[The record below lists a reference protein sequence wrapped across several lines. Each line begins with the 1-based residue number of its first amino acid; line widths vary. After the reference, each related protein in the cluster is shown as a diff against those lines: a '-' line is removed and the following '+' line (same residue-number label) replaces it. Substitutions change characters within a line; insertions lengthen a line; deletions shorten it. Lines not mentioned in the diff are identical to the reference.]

1 METSDN
7 GVGGSPKV
15 CQLVAATVRNHL
27 VPKRF
32 RPRPRALLLSQAEA
46 GVSEKPVARSSWVD
60 FLLYGR
66 RPPVQES
73 ETDLPGEVGRMRKWW
88 PPRRSVVLLL
98 GVPAMLLIAAV
109 VLRLLAIFSVVELLF
124 SMINSLTRNQTPS
137 LDMRSDEERL
147 IAHIATARGIMVAPV
162 I

>member
-1 METSDN
+1 METTSDPDA
-7 GVGGSPKV
+7 GRGPPKV

-32 RPRPRALLLSQAEA
+32 RPRPRALLLSHAEA
-46 GVSEKPVARSSWVD
+46 TRPAAKSSWVD

-66 RPPVQES
+66 RPPVPES
-73 ETDLPGEVGRMRKWW
+73 ETESPSETGRIRKWW

-98 GVPAMLLIAAV
+98 GVPALLLIGVAFV
-109 VLRLLAIFSVVELLF
+109 HIFSVVELLF
-124 SMINSLTRNQTPS
+124 SMVDSLTRNQTPS
-137 LDMRSDEERL
+137 LEMRSDEERL
-147 IAHIATARGIMVAPV
+147 IAHIATARGIMVAPF